1 MVIISTIHSCAV
13 SYPSGNTNGNTE
25 RNTAEAT
32 EAPNNNNNNKP
43 NNNIRINNSY
53 KLLD

>member
-13 SYPSGNTNGNTE
+13 SYPSGNTNG
-25 RNTAEAT
+25 NTAEAT